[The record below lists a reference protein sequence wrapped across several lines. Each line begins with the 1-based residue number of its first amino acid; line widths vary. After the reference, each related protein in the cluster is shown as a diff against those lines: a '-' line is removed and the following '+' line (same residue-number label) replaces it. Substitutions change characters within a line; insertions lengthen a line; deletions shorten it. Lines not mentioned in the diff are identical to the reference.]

1 MRCHAILYCLIVDC
15 HNVSY
20 NHNSGNN
27 NHLLSAAP
35 LNSGPRFHNFPA
47 RPPDF
52 RGFAPPLTPLAKKE
66 RTIPQSFSF
75 IGGERLKVALAANKN
90 ALQISGMSANLRL
103 LFRSLSVPVARLCG
117 SRLRR
122 PPYRNWHLSGKRPSD
137 GLFLPRNGRTLDSRP
152 AGAKGAVRDPRDRRS
167 RSGGPLKFRF
177 YKSRLC

>member
-1 MRCHAILYCLIVDC
+1 MVKTSRVLYCLIVDC

-27 NHLLSAAP
+27 NHILSTAP

-75 IGGERLKVALAANKN
+75 IGGERLKVALAANKY

-103 LFRSLSVPVARLCG
+103 LFRSLSVPVAG
-117 SRLRR
+117 LRMEIAPSALSQLTSLWKATFGR
-122 PPYRNWHLSGKRPSD
+122 PFPSAKRKNF
-137 GLFLPRNGRTLDSRP
+137 GSRP
-152 AGAKGAVRDPRDRRS
+152 AGARGLCEILGIGDRGVEGR
-167 RSGGPLKFRF
+167 
-177 YKSRLC
+177 